1 MWKWAAASQ
10 RGTSHEKLNTKKQDA
25 FRCAS
30 AGVDRRYLVA
40 LACDGAGSASHGGV
54 GAMLTCRTISQAAK
68 LLLDEQQRL
77 PAAEEIEEWVD
88 ATRDQIAA
96 VAERAQLSPRD
107 FATTLVGL
115 VSDGSSTVSFHI
127 GDGAAVVRSA
137 EDGSWQ
143 ALSWPQHGEY
153 ASTTYF
159 VTDDGGAQ
167 LRVNQSDVPIDRFAL
182 FTDGIERLALNFT
195 ATEPHSP
202 FFASMSEPVV
212 KGDRSGFNAALSRQ
226 LAAYLSS
233 DTINER
239 TDDDK
244 TLILAALQ

>member
-1 MWKWAAASQ
+1 MWKWAAASR

-25 FRCAS
+25 FRCVS

-54 GAMLTCRTISQAAK
+54 GAMLTCRTISQSAK
-68 LLLDEQQRL
+68 SLIDGQQRL
-77 PAAEEIEEWVD
+77 PTAEEIQEWVD

-96 VAERAQLSPRD
+96 VAERAQLSSRD

-115 VSDGSSTVSFHI
+115 VSDGSLTVSFHI
-127 GDGAAVVRSA
+127 GDGAVVVRSA

-143 ALSWPQHGEY
+143 AQSWPQHGEY

-167 LRVNQSDVPIDRFAL
+167 LRVLQCGDPIDRFAL
-182 FTDGIERLALNFT
+182 FTDGIERLALNF
-195 ATEPHSP
+195 AAIEPHTP
-202 FFASMSEPVV
+202 FFASMTEPVV
-212 KGDRSGFNAALSRQ
+212 KGEQVGFNVALSRQ

-233 DTINER
+233 DSINER